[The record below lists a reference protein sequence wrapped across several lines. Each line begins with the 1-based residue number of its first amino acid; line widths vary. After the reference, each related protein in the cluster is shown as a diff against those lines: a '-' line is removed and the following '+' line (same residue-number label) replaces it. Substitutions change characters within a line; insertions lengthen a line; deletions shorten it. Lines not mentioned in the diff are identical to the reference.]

1 MNTEEK
7 QELAQ
12 AVADIVMNRIE
23 VERIEIAKAMINE
36 YMNEKIK
43 ASTVSDAC
51 SWTDRPT
58 TPSVIGTLTNELK

>member
-43 ASTVSDAC
+43 ASTVCDVC
-51 SWTDRPT
+51 SWTDIT
-58 TPSVIGTLTNELK
+58 TPSIIGTLTNELK